1 MSNMIHILGKQMDIE
16 RINYELDIECNH
28 MIQAESVKTSE
39 FGDPQFIATIMIIF
53 EIGKDLFSS
62 GLYDVLKQSLV
73 IIFRNIKPQ
82 KEKTEMKIV
91 LGDKTCQISTNFDLT
106 EKQRKNCLLYTSIL
120 YKGRNASGGQNRIG
134 CICDRI
140 PKRDI
145 D

>member
-73 IIFRNIKPQ
+73 IIFRNIKRQ

-106 EKQRKNCLLYTSIL
+106 EKQRKKLAQIIVD
-120 YKGRNASGGQNRIG
+120 KIM
-134 CICDRI
+134 
-140 PKRDI
+140 
-145 D
+145 